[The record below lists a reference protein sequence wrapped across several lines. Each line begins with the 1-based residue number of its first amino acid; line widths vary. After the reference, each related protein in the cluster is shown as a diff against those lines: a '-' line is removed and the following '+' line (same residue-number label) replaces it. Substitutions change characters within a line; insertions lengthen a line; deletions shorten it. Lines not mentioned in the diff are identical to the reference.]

1 MRKYK
6 ILSSFLLVILLYV
19 WVTPCFATDSLME
32 SDSVPAPPALE
43 LSAKGAILMDADTGE
58 VLYRQNDLDAL
69 YPAST
74 TKIMTCYLALQ
85 YLDVNASITIPEGI
99 NTGITDGASTAN
111 LKVGEE
117 LTVYQLLQC
126 LMIVSA
132 NEAANAV
139 AILVSGSIPD
149 FVDLMNQEAAALGC
163 TNTHFSNTN
172 GLQEENHYTCARDL
186 AIITRAAMAYDDFL
200 TICSTAQAEIPATNL
215 SDARTLDTT
224 NFFLAGSTH
233 PEYAYEG
240 AYGVKTGFTTPA
252 GYCLVAAASWEGMNL
267 ISVVLGAEKEK
278 SGDGTIYL
286 GSFTQSRA
294 LLNWGFYNYD
304 TALTYQA
311 YLDALP
317 EETPEPSPEPTP
329 EPTPKPTPEPTPTPT
344 PTPTVAPTPTP
355 TPEPTP
361 VPSPSPSPDAVE
373 ALIAGAAGHLGLSAE
388 VLLLAVIAAAV
399 LFLIIFIVILIRM
412 LKRR

>member
-6 ILSSFLLVILLYV
+6 FLSSFLLVILLYA
-19 WVTPCFATDSLME
+19 WVIPCFATDSLVE
-32 SDSVPAPPALE
+32 TDSVPAPPE
-43 LSAKGAILMDADTGE
+43 LGLQAKGAILMDADTGE
-58 VLYRQNDLDAL
+58 VLYRQNDLDTL

-85 YLDVNASITIPEGI
+85 YLDVNAYVTIPDGI
-99 NTGITDGASTAN
+99 QQGITDGASTAN

-117 LTVYQLLQC
+117 LTVYSLLQC

-139 AILVSGSIPD
+139 AILVSGSIPE

-163 TNTHFSNTN
+163 SNTHFANTN
-172 GLQEENHYTCARDL
+172 GLHDENHYTCARDL
-186 AIITRAAMAYDDFL
+186 AIITRAALAYDNFL
-200 TICSTAQAEIPATNL
+200 SICGTAQAEIPATNL

-224 NFFLAGSTH
+224 NYLLPGSTH
-233 PEYAYEG
+233 SEYAYEG
-240 AYGVKTGFTTPA
+240 AYGIKTGFTTPA
-252 GYCLVAAASWEGMNL
+252 GYCLVAGAYWEGMNL

-278 SGDGTIYL
+278 SADGTERL
-286 GSFTQSRA
+286 GSFTQSRE

-304 TALTYQA
+304 AALAYQA

-317 EETPEPSPEPTP
+317 EETPEPSPESTP
-329 EPTPKPTPEPTPTPT
+329 ESTHEPTPTPT
-344 PTPTVAPTPTP
+344 AEPTPTPMPTPTP

-361 VPSPSPSPDAVE
+361 VPSPTPSPDA
-373 ALIAGAAGHLGLSAE
+373 AATLINGAAGHLGISAE
-388 VLLLAVIAAAV
+388 TMLLAVIALSV
-399 LFLIIFIVILIRM
+399 LLLVVVIVILVCI